1 MFFRQKQR
9 QLAASDRSN
18 ARPLTRRTFLERSL
32 AVGVGGSALL
42 MALDACGGSGSNS
55 NGPITLTIW
64 DYYTGA
70 GVPILT
76 QRFDAFTKLH
86 PNIKFQRSYIP
97 YPDMNQKVLQGAAA
111 GTLPDLLLIDS
122 IAHPTYSANGIL
134 VDLTDRIKTWGQ
146 VGQYFPGPL
155 QSISWKDKYYG
166 LPNNNNCLG
175 LYYNIDMLT
184 KAGVKPPTTWD
195 ELRAAA
201 KKLTQN
207 NVYGF
212 ATAAPK
218 TMEGTFEFLPFLRE
232 SGADWDTL
240 DSPEATSALQLLV
253 DLIKDGSMSKEVIN
267 WTQTDSINQFISGSA
282 AMVQNGTWQ
291 IPNLQQKAK
300 FKWGVVALPKGQAN
314 ATSLGGENW
323 AICRTSK
330 NIDAAW
336 EFIKYTQDVQ
346 HYKEYL
352 TAVGALPGRKDIAQD
367 PVWQKDPVLSVFV
380 NEFAYARTVGGGPN
394 AAKISDIFAP
404 ALQSALTGQ
413 MSPADALKQAA
424 AQIKPLLA

>member
-1 MFFRQKQR
+1 MVFGQKQDE
-9 QLAASDRSN
+9 LKSDREAYNESL
-18 ARPLTRRTFLERSL
+18 PRRAFLERAL
-32 AVGVGGSALL
+32 ALGVGSSALL
-42 MALDACGGSGSNS
+42 MAACGGSGGNTPS
-55 NGPITLTIW
+55 NGPITLTTW
-64 DYYTGA
+64 DYYTGS

-76 QRFDAFTKLH
+76 QRFDDFTKLH

-122 IAHPTYSANGIL
+122 IAHPTYSSNGIL
-134 VDLTDRIKTWGQ
+134 IDLTDRIKTWGQ
-146 VGQYFPGPL
+146 IDQYFAGPL
-155 QSISWKDKYYG
+155 QSVTWKGKYYG

-175 LYYNIDMLT
+175 LYYNSDMFSQ
-184 KAGVKPPTTWD
+184 AGVKPPTTWD

-201 KKLTQN
+201 KKLTKN
-207 NVYGF
+207 SVYGF

-240 DSPEATSALQLLV
+240 DSPQAISALQLLV

-291 IPNLQQKAK
+291 LPNLQQKAK
-300 FKWGVVALPKGQAN
+300 FKWGVVALPKGQTY

-323 AICRTSK
+323 TITKTSK
-330 NIDAAW
+330 NADAAW
-336 EFIKYTQDVQ
+336 EFIKFTQDAE
-346 HYKEYL
+346 HYKSYL
-352 TAVGALPGRKDIAQD
+352 VATGALPGRKDVAQD
-367 PVWQKDPVLSVFV
+367 PTWQKDPLLSVFV
-380 NEFAYARTVGGGPN
+380 NEFPYAHTVGGGPN

-413 MSPADALKQAA
+413 MSAADALKQAA
-424 AQIKPLLA
+424 VGIKPLLS